1 MAEFEFLICIVS
13 IVTLV
18 VVLRL
23 HYRQKLS
30 TQQFTG
36 LLDALRREQIRT
48 RQRISELAD
57 KLAGPIPEA
66 EPPLVQ
72 EAEPTPRPFFEAQ
85 PQPAAVSTP
94 GPTPAP
100 AEVSPELVV
109 PAAATAAAAGSTPVS
124 RIAPKPPPHEPSRFE
139 TAAKD
144 VLRRIWNWIIV
155 GEEDIPRGVSIEYAV
170 ATHWL
175 LRIGVA
181 ILVVGIGFFLKYS
194 IEQGFLGPIAR
205 VCLSAAAGLA
215 LLITGTQMLGRRY
228 HLFGQ
233 GLLGAGLATLYFSVF
248 AAASLYH
255 LLAVMAAFGLMA
267 LITVSAGWI
276 AVRFNSVLA
285 AVLGM
290 LGGYA
295 TPVMLSTGEVNF
307 PGLYG
312 YMLLLGVGVL
322 GISIWKDWPLL
333 NLLSFLCTYALVFTS
348 LSNYA
353 ADYVWQVMPFLAAFF
368 VLFSTMI
375 FLRNLANHV
384 PSTVLDLLALLVNA
398 GIFFGLGYQLINEA
412 FSRQWVAAMTL
423 GLAVFYIVH
432 VYYFLLRNLLDRG
445 LLLSCLGLAA
455 FFVSVTIPLL
465 LSSEWITA
473 SWAIQALVML
483 WIAGKLQSQFIRHVA
498 YLLYALVLLRYGFID
513 LETQYLAS
521 GVPETLPLG
530 DYFLQLVQRVV
541 MFGVPIASLGGA
553 YLLLRQPVPA
563 AAVALQPANDIGS
576 WIREYWAIRAAV
588 AVALAMLFIYL
599 HLELDRTLGYLFE
612 PLRLPVLTLVWLAM
626 CVYLLYEYL
635 IALGRVMLIILTLFV
650 IGLLGKLFLFDLA
663 AWHVTFGMRY
673 AGEFSFAEAALRALD
688 FGVVIGFFST
698 AFYLLSGRLGARQ
711 AAISFGTLALLLLF
725 LFMTLELNTFLYF
738 YLPGLQAGGLSIL
751 WSLFALGL
759 IVSGI
764 WKKVRALRLV
774 GLGLFAIV
782 AFKVFLIDLAL
793 LDPFYRII
801 AFILLG
807 VVVLS
812 GSFVYLKYRQTF
824 AITAEGES
832 NP

>member
-1 MAEFEFLICIVS
+1 MAEFEFLIGVVS
-13 IVTLV
+13 VVTLV

-23 HYRQKLS
+23 QRRQKQS
-30 TQQFTG
+30 TETFTG
-36 LLDALRREQIRT
+36 LLDLLRREQMRT
-48 RQRISELAD
+48 RQRINELAD
-57 KLAGPIPEA
+57 KLAGIPEEA

-72 EAEPTPRPFFEAQ
+72 AAEPIPSSILETHHVPSAVPSPEPA
-85 PQPAAVSTP
+85 PVSAVPAEPAAEE
-94 GPTPAP
+94 PARRP
-100 AEVSPELVV
+100 AVERAPRISPE
-109 PAAATAAAAGSTPVS
+109 
-124 RIAPKPPPHEPSRFE
+124 PPPREPSRFE

-155 GEEDIPRGVSIEYAV
+155 GEENVPEGVSIEYAM

-194 IEQGFLGPIAR
+194 IDQGFLVPIAR
-205 VCLSAAAGLA
+205 VFLSAAAGLA

-255 LLAVMAAFGLMA
+255 LVEVTAAFGLMA
-267 LITVSAGWI
+267 LVTVSAGWI

-295 TPVMLSTGEVNF
+295 TPVMLSTGEINF

-322 GISIWKDWPLL
+322 GISIWKNWPLL
-333 NLLSFLCTYALVFTS
+333 NYLSFACTYALVLAS
-348 LSNYA
+348 LR
-353 ADYVWQVMPFLAAFF
+353 DYSVSYFWQVIPFLAAFF
-368 VLFSTMI
+368 VLFSTLV
-375 FLRNLANHV
+375 FLHNIINRL
-384 PSTVLDLLALLVNA
+384 PSTVLDLIGLFVNA
-398 GIFFGLGYQLINEA
+398 GIFFGLGHQLITEA
-412 FSRQWVAAMTL
+412 FGREWVAAMTL
-423 GLAVFYIVH
+423 ALAGFYIVH
-432 VYYFLLRNLLDRG
+432 VYYFLLRRLLDRG
-445 LLLSCLGLAA
+445 LLLSFIGLAA
-455 FFVSVTIPLL
+455 FFVSVTIPLI
-465 LSSEWITA
+465 LSDQWITA

-498 YLLYALVLLRYGFID
+498 YLLYAIVLLRYGFID
-513 LETQYLAS
+513 LQTQYLAG
-521 GVPETLPLG
+521 GVPETPALG
-530 DYFLQLVQRVV
+530 EYFWQLVQRLA

-553 YLLLRQPVPA
+553 YFLLRQPASAASLAVP
-563 AAVALQPANDIGS
+563 PANDIGS
-576 WIREYWAIRAAV
+576 FIREHWALQAAV
-588 AVALAMLFIYL
+588 AVALGMLFVYL
-599 HLELDRTLGYLFE
+599 HLELNRTFGYLYE

-635 IALGRVMLIILTLFV
+635 IVSSRVVLFILALFV
-650 IGLLGKLFLFDLA
+650 TGLLGKLFLFDLM
-663 AWHVTFGMRY
+663 AWHLTSDMLYGGPFSYGE
-673 AGEFSFAEAALRALD
+673 AGLRVLD
-688 FGVVIGFFST
+688 FGVVIGFFAA
-698 AFYLLSGRLGARQ
+698 AFYYLIGRAQSRE
-711 AAISFGTLALLLLF
+711 AAISFGVLSLLLLF
-725 LFMTLELNTFLYF
+725 LSTTLELNTFLHF
-738 YLPGLQAGGLSIL
+738 FLPGLQAGGLSIL

-764 WKKVRALRLV
+764 WKNVRALRLV
-774 GLGLFAIV
+774 GLGLFAVV
-782 AFKVFLIDLAL
+782 AFKVFLIDLAR

-807 VVVLS
+807 VLVLS
-812 GSFVYLKYRQTF
+812 GSFIYLKYRQTF
-824 AITAEGES
+824 AVTTGPEGES